1 MALNRAEEGKNKNI
15 RFYILFLVLF
25 ILSVICSFFNYK
37 LTFLPRSAP
46 SLDNST
52 YDSIIDHTKL
62 LKLLKNKNI
71 KYK

>member
-52 YDSIIDHTKL
+52 YDRIIDHTKL